1 MSQKQKKLTH
11 KSAGGGMMSTSS
23 MLDTGNKTILA
34 GLFLQLA
41 FFGLFMV
48 VGMSFHAR
56 LNRRPTE
63 KSRRAPWRK
72 HMWSLYLVSLCIF
85 VRSIVRF
92 AEYAQGFDGHI
103 ISHEVFLY
111 LFDAM
116 LMGVAMAVMN
126 WVHPSEVAAHT
137 RGGVAAYQLV
147 FMRPVV

>member
-1 MSQKQKKLTH
+1 VQTAEANPD
-11 KSAGGGMMSTSS
+11 AGGGMMATSS
-23 MLDTGNKTILA
+23 MLNMGEKVILV

-48 VGMSFHAR
+48 VGMVFHVR
-56 LNRRPTE
+56 LNRRPSE
-63 KSRRAPWRK
+63 RSRLTPWRK

-92 AEYAQGFDGHI
+92 IEYAQGFSGYV

-111 LFDAM
+111 LFDAL
-116 LMGVAMAVMN
+116 LMCISMAIMN